1 VAQSAKIEMQGGR
14 RDSVSEVLPN
24 TWCHAKA
31 LSWGTG
37 SKWVSLSEQIN
48 NQQLVSIGSV
58 KGSMETVKQEF
69 LKKEIGTRSGG

>member
-1 VAQSAKIEMQGGR
+1 MPGEI

-69 LKKEIGTRSGG
+69 LKKEIGTRSEG